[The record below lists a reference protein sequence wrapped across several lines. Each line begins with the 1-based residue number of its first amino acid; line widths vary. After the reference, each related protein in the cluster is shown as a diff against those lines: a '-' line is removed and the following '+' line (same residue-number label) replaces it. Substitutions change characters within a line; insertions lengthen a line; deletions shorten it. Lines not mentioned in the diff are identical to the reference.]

1 MAIVPMKQS
10 DLNGEVG
17 PDEEFAQVVVREHP
31 NTDQPKV
38 LDVQIKEV
46 DSFKTIDDLVMLEIT
61 IPGEEKREVAMRL
74 TDFNK
79 LAPDMPTVLK
89 NARGT
94 RGRVPGTRVGNGN
107 G

>member
-31 NTDQPKV
+31 GIDQPKV

-61 IPGEEKREVAMRL
+61 IPGGEKREVAMRL

-94 RGRVPGTRVGNGN
+94 RGRVPGTRVGNSN